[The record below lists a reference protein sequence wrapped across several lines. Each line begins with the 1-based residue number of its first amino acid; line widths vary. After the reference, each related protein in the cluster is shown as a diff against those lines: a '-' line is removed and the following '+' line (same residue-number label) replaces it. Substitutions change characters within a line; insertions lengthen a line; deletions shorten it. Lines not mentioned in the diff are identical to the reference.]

1 MRGACDCH
9 AHVCG
14 PESRYPYSPNRLY
27 TPEDASPADY
37 RRMLD
42 SLGIER
48 GVLVQPSIYGTDNRA
63 LLDALAQDPERLR
76 GVAVVPWDVSVKE
89 IEKLHAQGV
98 RGVRQNIVDLK
109 EGKGVLPLERLE
121 ALAKRIQPFGWH
133 VEFLMHV
140 EEFPQLERQ
149 LAYFPVDVVFGHL
162 GYVPAGKSP
171 AEPGFQALL
180 RLMRDG
186 KAWVKLTAPYRLTMS
201 AMPYRD
207 TDALARALVDA
218 APQRLLWGTDWPHVF
233 IKTAM
238 PEDRQLLALLE
249 HWVPEERL
257 RRRILVDQPAELY
270 GFTRP

>member
-76 GVAVVPWDVSVKE
+76 GVAVVPWDISAKDV
-89 IEKLHAQGV
+89 EKLHAQGV

-109 EGKGVLPLERLE
+109 EGQGVLPLERLG

-140 EEFPQLERQ
+140 DEFPQLDRQ
-149 LAYFPVDVVFGHL
+149 LADFPVDVVFGHL
-162 GYVPAGKSP
+162 GYVPARKSP

-201 AMPYRD
+201 AMPYSD

-238 PEDRQLLALLE
+238 PEDRQLLGLLE
-249 HWVPEERL
+249 HWVPDERL